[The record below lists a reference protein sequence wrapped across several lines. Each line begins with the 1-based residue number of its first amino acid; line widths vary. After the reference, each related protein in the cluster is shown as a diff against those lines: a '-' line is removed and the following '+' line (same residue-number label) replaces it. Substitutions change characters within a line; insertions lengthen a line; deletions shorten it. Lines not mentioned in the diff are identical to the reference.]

1 MHTQFRILPLSAV
14 QTLLE
19 TLKLA
24 DASFQ
29 QIVRNVNS
37 ERWQEHVNT
46 NFLYLHQDLAIPDRP
61 TVSSHFYYQAAQ
73 WQCHNMIDMLANNEL
88 SDTAYKDDLRA
99 NTNTFEIGT
108 ATIAVPLNVVQLGDK
123 ETLTGNVI
131 LNDFKIAKHYLS
143 QQELLT
149 RSYVSRRDNFY
160 KVVVAN
166 GDKRQTRTFLDKAT
180 HIQLKRDFHRFPK
193 QESTHFFKQLFDEAF
208 KSHYNKIMNEI
219 LALATHNTPLDYP
232 QRFATD
238 IRVLYF
244 YNVNCTSVRPAL

>member
-24 DASFQ
+24 DTSFQ

-108 ATIAVPLNVVQLGDK
+108 TTIAVCP
-123 ETLTGNVI
+123 T
-131 LNDFKIAKHYLS
+131 
-143 QQELLT
+143 
-149 RSYVSRRDNFY
+149 
-160 KVVVAN
+160 
-166 GDKRQTRTFLDKAT
+166 
-180 HIQLKRDFHRFPK
+180 
-193 QESTHFFKQLFDEAF
+193 
-208 KSHYNKIMNEI
+208 
-219 LALATHNTPLDYP
+219 
-232 QRFATD
+232 
-238 IRVLYF
+238 
-244 YNVNCTSVRPAL
+244 